1 LDKDGFYVESKSIQM
16 RTITRIAWFSALI
29 GIICLIL
36 AAVSLIMD
44 TSIIAIDIVNFFRAA
59 NSFFLLTIAL
69 FLFLDVKIRRRRIT
83 FN

>member
-1 LDKDGFYVESKSIQM
+1 M